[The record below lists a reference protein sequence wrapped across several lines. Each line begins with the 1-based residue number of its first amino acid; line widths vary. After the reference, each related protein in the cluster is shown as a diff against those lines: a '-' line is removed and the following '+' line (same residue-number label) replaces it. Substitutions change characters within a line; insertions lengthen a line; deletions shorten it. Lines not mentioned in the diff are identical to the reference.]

1 MLTLMKTNSSDLKKQ
16 NNKVFTLNVE
26 IKVADI
32 KSEYQE
38 HLKHF
43 QSNFETKGFR
53 KGKAPLD
60 VVEQNINPEKLFE
73 EVASHLISH
82 AYAEKIKE
90 HELKPIIQ
98 PQVKF
103 INKDVDFDHDWQI
116 EITSCEL
123 PEIKLDNKYLSEI
136 KKINLD
142 KSLTDENQKIEKII
156 DILVKNGEVNLPEI
170 LIESDTQNQ
179 LSQLIDQARQAGITV
194 NDYLKNKGLTLEQY
208 KENLKKQLI
217 KEWTL
222 NLAITQ
228 IAKEQKIEVSEK
240 EVTDV
245 AGTNP
250 SLGQNKNFIY
260 YLLTQQKV
268 FDFLKK
274 LDK

>member
-1 MLTLMKTNSSDLKKQ
+1 MKTNSTDLKKQ
-16 NNKVFTLNVE
+16 DNKVFTLNVE

-32 KSEYQE
+32 KEEYQE

-43 QSNFETKGFR
+43 QANFETKGFR
-53 KGKAPLD
+53 KGKVPLD

-82 AYAEKIKE
+82 AYGHKVEE
-90 HELKPIIQ
+90 YGLKPIVQ

-103 INKDVDFDHDWQI
+103 INKDVDFDHDWQV

-123 PEIKLDNKYLSEI
+123 PEIKLNEKYLSEV
-136 KKINLD
+136 KKINSD
-142 KSLTDENQKIEKII
+142 KELTDENKKIEKII
-156 DILVKNGEVNLPEI
+156 EVLIKNGKVDLPEM

-179 LSQLIDQARQAGITV
+179 LVQLVDQSRQAGISV
-194 NDYLKNKGLTLEQY
+194 DEYLKGKGLTLEQY
-208 KENLKKQLI
+208 RENLKTQLT

-222 NLAITQ
+222 NLSITQ
-228 IAKEQKIEVSEK
+228 IAKEQKIEVTEK

-245 AGTNP
+245 IGTNP
-250 SLGQNKNFIY
+250 SLGQNVNFVY

-268 FDFLKK
+268 FDYLKK
-274 LDK
+274 LN

>member
-1 MLTLMKTNSSDLKKQ
+1 MTLMKTNSTDLKQ
-16 NNKVFTLNVE
+16 QENKVFTLNVE

-32 KSEYQE
+32 KKEYQK

-43 QSNFETKGFR
+43 QENFETKGFR

-60 VVEQNINPEKLFE
+60 VVEQNINPEKIFE
-73 EVASHLISH
+73 EVASHLISN
-82 AYAEKIKE
+82 AYGEKIKK
-90 HELKPIIQ
+90 HNLKPIIQ

-103 INKDVDFDHDWQI
+103 ISKDVDFDHDWQI

-123 PEIKLDNKYLSEI
+123 PEIKLNNKYLSEI
-136 KKINLD
+136 KKINSD
-142 KSLTDENQKIEKII
+142 KTTTDENQKIEKII
-156 DILVKNGEVNLPEI
+156 DTLVKNSKVNLSEI

-194 NDYLKNKGLTLEQY
+194 GDYLKNKGLTLEQY
-208 KENLKKQLI
+208 KENLKKQLT

-240 EVTDV
+240 EITDISK
-245 AGTNP
+245 TNP
-250 SLGQNKNFIY
+250 SLGQNVNFIY

-274 LDK
+274 IDK

>member
-1 MLTLMKTNSSDLKKQ
+1 MVALMKTNLSDLKKQ
-16 NNKVFTLNVE
+16 DNKVFTLNIE

-32 KSEYQE
+32 KDEYQE

-43 QSNFETKGFR
+43 QANFESKGFR
-53 KGKAPLD
+53 KGKVPLD
-60 VVEQNINPEKLFE
+60 VVEQNISGEKLFE
-73 EVASHLISH
+73 EVA
-82 AYAEKIKE
+82 YGEKIKE
-90 HELKPIIQ
+90 HGLKPIIQ

-123 PEIKLDNKYLSEI
+123 PEIKLNDKYLAEV
-136 KKINLD
+136 KKINSD
-142 KSLTDENQKIEKII
+142 KTITDENQKIEKII
-156 DILVKNGEVNLPEI
+156 DSLVNNGKVKLPEI

-179 LSQLIDQARQAGITV
+179 LSQLIDQSRQAGISV
-194 NDYLKNKGLTLEQY
+194 ADYLKNKGLTLEQY
-208 KENLKKQLI
+208 KENLKKQLT

-228 IAKEQKIEVSEK
+228 IAKEQKIEVTET
-240 EVTDV
+240 EVTDISK
-245 AGTNP
+245 TNP
-250 SLGQNKNFIY
+250 SLGQNINFIY

-274 LDK
+274 LL